1 MTEEAHA
8 KIIISALSALKAFD
22 PPAELFLKYYR
33 FAEPVTIP
41 ESNKSSSAEER
52 RPGPATRVGLK
63 QFESLRDVGL
73 SFKLP

>member
-41 ESNKSSSAEER
+41 ESNKSSWAISLKSADQALLLEL
-52 RPGPATRVGLK
+52 A
-63 QFESLRDVGL
+63 
-73 SFKLP
+73 